1 MRSERGS
8 VDVVASR
15 SRFERLETR
24 KGKVRVIGLDIHR
37 AFAEAVA
44 WDEGKLK
51 RLGRDSMRREE
62 LSPFAP
68 RRTRACLT
76 AHPDRHNSPVPTG
89 MQGLE
94 PGTQRQV

>member
-1 MRSERGS
+1 MRRERGS
-8 VDVVASR
+8 VDVVARR

-51 RLGRDSMRREE
+51 RLGRVSMRRDV
-62 LSPFAP
+62 LSRFAI
-68 RRTRACLT
+68 RRTRSCLT
-76 AHPDRHNSPVPTG
+76 AHPDRLIAAVQRG
-89 MQGLE
+89 MQALE
-94 PGTQRQV
+94 PVH